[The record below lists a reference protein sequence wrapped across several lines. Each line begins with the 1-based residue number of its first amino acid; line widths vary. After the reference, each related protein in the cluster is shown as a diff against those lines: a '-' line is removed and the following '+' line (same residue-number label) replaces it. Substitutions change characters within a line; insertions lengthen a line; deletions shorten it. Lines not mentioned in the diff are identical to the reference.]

1 MQLICLCPVLCT
13 SVCVALVAPVT
24 AWLAALL
31 GAAVNELTARFA
43 QPIQRKRGP
52 CAVAQQPLQRSAVV
66 RLNAHTGIDRK
77 PTVFVPQHLLGLEAF
92 EQAPAHKG
100 AQDASAQVGLG
111 FGHRFGVDAGGRVED
126 DTRRTGLRT
135 GLSLSVSTALARH
148 FLKHAIDCADVEV
161 HMLIEAGAK
170 AVDEGDCADVQC
182 GLVHMRRTRAVDLQR
197 LCNDPQKDAQHHA
210 QHRAISLHEVTQSL
224 GH

>member
-1 MQLICLCPVLCT
+1 MRSRWWHQCGNAGYEFERREVQLICLCPVLCT

-43 QPIQRKRGP
+43 QPRTSKRGP
-52 CAVAQQPLQRSAVV
+52 CAVPQQPLQRSAVV

-77 PTVFVPQHLLGLEAF
+77 PTVFVPQHLPGLEAF

-126 DTRRTGLRT
+126 DTRRTGLLSSSF
-135 GLSLSVSTALARH
+135 GL
-148 FLKHAIDCADVEV
+148 
-161 HMLIEAGAK
+161 
-170 AVDEGDCADVQC
+170 QC
-182 GLVHMRRTRAVDLQR
+182 L
-197 LCNDPQKDAQHHA
+197 
-210 QHRAISLHEVTQSL
+210 
-224 GH
+224 